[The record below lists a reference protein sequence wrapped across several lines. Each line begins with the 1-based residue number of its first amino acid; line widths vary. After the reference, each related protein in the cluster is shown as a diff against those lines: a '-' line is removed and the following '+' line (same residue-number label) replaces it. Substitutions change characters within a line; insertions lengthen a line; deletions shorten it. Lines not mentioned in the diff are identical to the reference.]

1 MGFGTRVR
9 ADLLWAKNN
18 AESVVAV
25 VLAVTMS
32 VLGIVDVI
40 PADLVGKVIP
50 LTLGVVAFAMLRDRW
65 RQELL
70 NEKVEQT
77 ITDIADTLHQLH
89 ERLDRT
95 ATIDGL
101 LTSTQRTLDGLTAIR
116 FAVGSELSDALAQ
129 ARSGTD
135 RWIFKGGT
143 GAHTRVVTLPDC
155 VQQALHNRRELL
167 VRMEILDPMNMEV
180 CERYAALYRSLAE
193 GSNDDALT
201 WTGKGTQIELFA
213 TILSACW
220 YKQRLPHLLDIEIG
234 LTSKVSMFRW
244 DLSSRYLIVTQ
255 RGPRFPAMI
264 IERGRPYYDSW
275 SIELRTSFGE
285 TRRIPIDRA
294 LRVELAEQPRAEEVR
309 GLFDALEL
317 SLPADYDDADVA
329 DIVTKALRDSGRP
342 LRGAGDQLG
351 VG

>member
-1 MGFGTRVR
+1 MGFG
-9 ADLLWAKNN
+9 AQIKANLIWAKNN
-18 AESVVAV
+18 AESVVAI

-65 RQELL
+65 RQESV

-77 ITDIADTLHQLH
+77 VADVADTLHQLH

-95 ATIDGL
+95 ATIDEL
-101 LTSTQRTLDGLTAIR
+101 LTSTQRTLDGLAAVR
-116 FAVGSELSDALAQ
+116 FALGNEVSDVLAQ
-129 ARSGTD
+129 ARTGTD

-155 VQQALHNRRELL
+155 VRQALHDRRELL
-167 VRMEILDPMNMEV
+167 VRMEILDPTNVEL
-180 CERYAALYRSLAE
+180 CDRYAALYRSLAE
-193 GSNDDALT
+193 GAEDDART
-201 WTGKGTQIELFA
+201 WTGKGTQIELYA

-220 YKQRLPHLLDIEIG
+220 HKQRLPHLLDIEIG
-234 LTSKVSMFRW
+234 LTSSVSMFRW

-275 SIELRTSFGE
+275 SIELRTSFAE
-285 TRRIPIDRA
+285 SRRVPIDRA
-294 LRVELAEQPRAEEVR
+294 LTVQLAEQPGIAEVR
-309 GLFDALEL
+309 ELFDALEL
-317 SLPADYDDADVA
+317 SLPADYDDADVD
-329 DIVTKALRDSGRP
+329 DIVAKALRDSARP